1 MKKNELATQISNKD
15 RLDNSKLVVPLNC
28 FRQALKQVGIHLSR
42 EQIQRFSVKGDLST
56 VHDY

>member
-15 RLDNSKLVVPLNC
+15 HTDGSKLVVPLNC
-28 FRQALKQVGIHLSR
+28 LRQALKQVGIQLSK